1 MTQPAEQHATG
12 AGLPLTRPNILIV
25 DDRWEN
31 LLATEKILRH
41 LDAEVFT
48 ANSGNEAL
56 SLVLRH
62 RFAVVLLDVQMP
74 EMDGFETALLMQEHE
89 SMRGV
94 PIIFVTAISKEERY
108 AIQAAEIGAVDYI
121 FKPISSEILK
131 SKVKVYLDLYVQREE
146 LLKIQGVLEDT
157 QTRLRTILDNVL
169 DGIIMIDGSGIV
181 ISINPAVVNMFG
193 YEAADIVGRNIKMLM
208 PEPNRGSHDGYLARY
223 QSTGTTRAIG
233 LGRELEGLTKAGLT
247 FPMELTVSEASFR
260 GQRMF
265 VGLVRDITERKRVED
280 MSGRAKVAAEAANR
294 TKSDFLANM
303 SHEIRTP
310 LNAILGMTY
319 LAQRADPTPRQQTY
333 LTKIGIAG
341 QSLLGI
347 VNDIL
352 DFSKIE
358 AGKLEAE
365 HIVFSLDEVLNN
377 VVDIVAQKAE
387 EKGIAIVC
395 TVPRDV
401 PRSLIGDPLRL
412 GQVLINLVHNAIK
425 FSDKGEIVVRVAV
438 QDVSLNEVRLAF
450 SVRDHGI
457 GMSAEQVANLF
468 QSFNQADTSFTRKYG
483 GTGLG
488 LAISKQLCELMGG
501 AISVE
506 SEVGKGST
514 FVSSISFAIATEE
527 QLSVRKSQDKLLKRS
542 VLIVDDSEIF
552 RKLLLGMVQA
562 NGFLGRAVSSGE
574 EALSA
579 LVHGSQVG
587 QPFDLVLMDW
597 RLPGIDG
604 IEASRRIKEHPTL
617 RPIPAIVM
625 ISAFESEEVL
635 RGLKQPRF
643 DAFLVKPIT
652 EAVLMRTIV
661 SISGESI
668 AGPDSGLQPV
678 AGNLPSDLT
687 GRRVLVVE
695 DNEINRDL
703 AIELLCDLGIRT
715 AVAINGRHGVDQVLA
730 QPFDLV
736 LMDIQMP
743 VMDGLAATR
752 LIRADARFHDLPIIA
767 MTAHAMRGD
776 RERSLDSG
784 MNDHLTKPINPT
796 ALSAILSRW
805 MPAKPLDPPA
815 PGGPQ

>member
-1 MTQPAEQHATG
+1 MTQPAEQHAAG
-12 AGLPLTRPNILIV
+12 AGLPLARPNILIV

-41 LDAEVFT
+41 LDAGIFT

-74 EMDGFETALLMQEHE
+74 GMDGFETAVLMQEHE
-89 SMRGV
+89 SMQGV

-146 LLKIQGVLEDT
+146 LLKIQGTLEDT

-233 LGRELEGLTKAGLT
+233 VGRELEGLTKAGLT
-247 FPMELTVSEASFR
+247 FPMELTVSEVSFR

-319 LAQRADPTPRQQTY
+319 LAQRANPTPRQQTY

-365 HIVFSLDEVLNN
+365 HIVFSLDDVLNN
-377 VVDIVAQKAE
+377 VVDIVGQKAE

-425 FSDKGEIVVRVAV
+425 FSDKGEIGVRVAV
-438 QDVSLNEVRLAF
+438 QDGTLNEVRLAF

-514 FVSSISFAIATEE
+514 FTFSVSFAIATKE
-527 QLSVRKSQDKLLKRS
+527 QLGVRKSQDKLLKRS
-542 VLIVDDSEIF
+542 VLIVDDSEII
-552 RKLLLGMVQA
+552 RKVLLGMVQA

-604 IEASRRIKEHPTL
+604 IEASRRIKEHTTL

-652 EAVLMRTIV
+652 ETVLMRTIV
-661 SISGESI
+661 SISGENI

-678 AGNLPSDLT
+678 AGNLLSDLT

-703 AIELLCDLGIRT
+703 ASELLCDLGIRT
-715 AVAINGRHGVDQVLA
+715 AVAINGRHGVDEVLA

-784 MNDHLTKPINPT
+784 MNDHLTKPIDPA

>member
-1 MTQPAEQHATG
+1 
-12 AGLPLTRPNILIV
+12 
-25 DDRWEN
+25 
-31 LLATEKILRH
+31 
-41 LDAEVFT
+41 
-48 ANSGNEAL
+48 
-56 SLVLRH
+56 
-62 RFAVVLLDVQMP
+62 
-74 EMDGFETALLMQEHE
+74 
-89 SMRGV
+89 
-94 PIIFVTAISKEERY
+94 
-108 AIQAAEIGAVDYI
+108 VDYI
-121 FKPISSEILK
+121 FKPINSEILK

-146 LLKIQGVLEDT
+146 LLKIQGALEDA

-169 DGIIMIDGSGIV
+169 DGIIMIDGSGTV
-181 ISINPAVVNMFG
+181 ISINPAVVKMFG
-193 YEAADIVGRNIKMLM
+193 YEGGDILGRNIKMLM
-208 PEPNRGSHDGYLARY
+208 PGPNRSSHDGYLARY
-223 QSTGTTRAIG
+223 ESTGTPPAIG
-233 LGRELEGLTKAGLT
+233 VGRELEGLTKAGLT
-247 FPMELTVSEASFR
+247 FPMELTVTEVSFH

-265 VGLVRDITERKRVED
+265 VGLIRDITERKRAED
-280 MSGRAKVAAEAANR
+280 MSRQAKAAAEAANR

-319 LAQRADPTPRQQTY
+319 LAQRANPAPRQQTY

-365 HIVFSLDEVLNN
+365 HIVFSLDEVLRN
-377 VVDIVAQKAE
+377 VVDIVGQKAE

-395 TVPRDV
+395 AVRREA

-412 GQVLINLVHNAIK
+412 GQILINLVHNAIK
-425 FSDKGEIVVRVAV
+425 FSDKGEIVVGVTEEDLTLDKA
-438 QDVSLNEVRLAF
+438 RLAF
-450 SVRDHGI
+450 SVHDHGI

-468 QSFNQADTSFTRKYG
+468 QCFNQADTSFTRRYG

-501 AISVE
+501 TISVE
-506 SEVGKGST
+506 SELGKGST
-514 FVSSISFAIATEE
+514 FLFSLNFAIATEE
-527 QLSVRKSQDKLLKRS
+527 QFLARKSQEKPLKRS
-542 VLIVDDSEIF
+542 VLIVDDSEMA
-552 RKLLLGMVQA
+552 RTLLLGMVQT
-562 NGFLGRAVSSGE
+562 NGFLARAVSSGE

-579 LVHGSQVG
+579 LVHGCQVG

-604 IEASRRIKEHPTL
+604 IEASRRVKQHPTL
-617 RPIPAIVM
+617 TPIPAILM
-625 ISAFESEEVL
+625 ISAFESEDVM
-635 RGLKQPRF
+635 RGLKEPSF

-652 EAVLMRTIV
+652 EAVLMRTIA
-661 SISGESI
+661 SMCGESI
-668 AGPDSGLQPV
+668 EGPASGLQP
-678 AGNLPSDLT
+678 SELT

-703 AIELLCDLGIRT
+703 ASELLSDLGIRT
-715 AVAINGRHGVDQVLA
+715 AIAINGRQGVDQVLA

-743 VMDGLAATR
+743 VIDGLAATR
-752 LIRADARFHDLPIIA
+752 LIRADVRFQHLSIIA

-776 RERSLDSG
+776 RERSLDAG
-784 MNDHLTKPINPT
+784 MNDHLTKPINPDS
-796 ALSAILSRW
+796 LSAMLCRW
-805 MPAKPLDPPA
+805 MPAEPVDPPA
-815 PGGPQ
+815 PAVER

>member
-1 MTQPAEQHATG
+1 MAQPVEQHATG
-12 AGLPLTRPNILIV
+12 ASLPLARPNILIV

-41 LDAEVFT
+41 LDAGIFT

-89 SMRGV
+89 SMQGV

-108 AIQAAEIGAVDYI
+108 ASQAAEIGAVDYI
-121 FKPISSEILK
+121 FKPINSEILK

-146 LLKIQGVLEDT
+146 LLKIQGALEDAE
-157 QTRLRTILDNVL
+157 TRLRTILDNVL
-169 DGIIMIDGSGIV
+169 DGIIMVDGSGTV
-181 ISINPAVVNMFG
+181 ISINPAVVKMFG
-193 YEAADIVGRNIKMLM
+193 YEAGDIVGRNIEMLM
-208 PEPNRGSHDGYLARY
+208 PEPNRSNHDSFSARY
-223 QSTGTTRAIG
+223 ESTGTLRAIG
-233 LGRELEGLTKAGLT
+233 VGRELEGLTKAGLT
-247 FPMELTVSEASFR
+247 FPMELTVTEVLFH

-265 VGLVRDITERKRVED
+265 VGLVRDITERKRAED
-280 MSGRAKVAAEAANR
+280 MSRQAKAAAEAANR

-310 LNAILGMTY
+310 LNAILGMAY
-319 LAQRADPTPRQQTY
+319 LAQRANPTPRQQTY

-365 HIVFSLDEVLNN
+365 HIIFSLDEVLDN
-377 VVDIVAQKAE
+377 VVDIVGQKAE

-395 TVPRDV
+395 TVSPEV

-412 GQVLINLVHNAIK
+412 GQILINLVHNAIK
-425 FSDKGEIVVRVAV
+425 FSDKGEVVVRVMAE
-438 QDVSLNEVRLAF
+438 DVTLDNVGLAF

-457 GMSAEQVANLF
+457 GMSEEQVANLF
-468 QSFNQADTSFTRKYG
+468 QSFNQADTSFTRRYG

-488 LAISKQLCELMGG
+488 LAISKQLCELMEGT
-501 AISVE
+501 ISVE
-506 SEVGKGST
+506 SEIGKGST
-514 FVSSISFAIATEE
+514 FLFSLNFPIATEE
-527 QLSVRKSQDKLLKRS
+527 QFPARKSREKPLKRS
-542 VLIVDDSEIF
+542 VLIVDDSEMT
-552 RKLLLGMVQA
+552 RRLLLGMVQA
-562 NGFLGRAVSSGE
+562 NGFLARAVSSGE

-579 LVHGSQVG
+579 LVHGSHVG

-597 RLPGIDG
+597 RLPGMDG

-617 RPIPAIVM
+617 TPIPAILI

-635 RGLKQPRF
+635 RGLKEPRF
-643 DAFLVKPIT
+643 DGFLVKPIT
-652 EAVLMRTIV
+652 EAVLMRTIA
-661 SISGESI
+661 SISGGSI
-668 AGPDSGLQPV
+668 GGPASGLQP
-678 AGNLPSDLT
+678 AAENLPSVLN

-703 AIELLCDLGIRT
+703 ASELLGDLGIRT
-715 AVAINGRHGVDQVLA
+715 AVAVNGRHGVDQVLA
-730 QPFDLV
+730 QAFDLV

-752 LIRADARFHDLPIIA
+752 LIRADSRFHDLPIIA

-776 RERSLDSG
+776 RKRSLDSG
-784 MNDHLTKPINPT
+784 MNDHLTKPIDPA

>member
-1 MTQPAEQHATG
+1 MTQPAEEYATG
-12 AGLPLTRPNILIV
+12 ASLPLARPNVLIV

-41 LDAEVFT
+41 LDAGIFT

-94 PIIFVTAISKEERY
+94 PIIFVTAISKEDRY
-108 AIQAAEIGAVDYI
+108 ASQAAEIGAVDYI
-121 FKPISSEILK
+121 FKPINSEILK

-169 DGIIMIDGSGIV
+169 DGIIMIDGGGTV
-181 ISINPAVVNMFG
+181 ISINPAVTRMFG
-193 YEAADIVGRNIKMLM
+193 YEAGEIVGRNIKMLM
-208 PEPNRGSHDGYLARY
+208 PEPNRSSHDGYLARY

-233 LGRELEGLTKAGLT
+233 VGRELEGLTKAGLT
-247 FPMELTVSEASFR
+247 FPMELTVSEVSFH

-265 VGLVRDITERKRVED
+265 VGLVRDIAERKRAEE
-280 MSGRAKVAAEAANR
+280 MSRQAKLAAEAANQI
-294 TKSDFLANM
+294 KSDFLANM

-319 LAQRADPTPRQQTY
+319 LAQRADPSPRQQTY

-365 HIVFSLDEVLNN
+365 RIVFSLDEVLNN
-377 VVDIVAQKAE
+377 VVDIVSHKAE
-387 EKGIAIVC
+387 EKSIAIVR
-395 TVPRDV
+395 TAPPEI

-412 GQVLINLVHNAIK
+412 GQILINLVHNAIK
-425 FSDKGEIVVRVAV
+425 FSDKGEIVLRVAV
-438 QDVSLNEVRLAF
+438 QDAILDKVRLTF

-501 AISVE
+501 TIWVE
-506 SEVGKGST
+506 SEIGKGST
-514 FVSSISFAIATEE
+514 FLFSVNFAIATDE
-527 QLSVRKSQDKLLKRS
+527 QFTAGKSQEKRLKRS
-542 VLIVDDSEIF
+542 VLIVDDSELT

-562 NGFLGRAVSSGE
+562 NGFWGRAVSSGE

-579 LVHGSQVG
+579 LVHGSQSG
-587 QPFDLVLMDW
+587 RPFDLVLMDW

-625 ISAFESEEVL
+625 ISAFEAEEVL

-643 DAFLVKPIT
+643 DAFLLKPVT
-652 EAVLMRTIV
+652 ETVLMRTIA
-661 SISGESI
+661 SIGGENIEGPASGPQPA
-668 AGPDSGLQPV
+668 AGV
-678 AGNLPSDLT
+678 VPSDLI

-703 AIELLCDLGIRT
+703 ANDLLCELGIRT
-715 AVAINGRHGVDQVLA
+715 AVAADGRQGVDQVLTQA
-730 QPFDLV
+730 FDLV

-743 VMDGLAATR
+743 VMDGLVATR
-752 LIRADARFHDLPIIA
+752 LIRSDARFRDLPIIA
-767 MTAHAMRGD
+767 MTAHAVSGD
-776 RERSLDSG
+776 RERSLNAG
-784 MNDHLTKPINPT
+784 MNDHLTKPINPAT
-796 ALSAILSRW
+796 LSAVLSRW
-805 MPAKPLDPPA
+805 MPVRPVGPPVPGA
-815 PGGPQ
+815 PQ